1 MKAYL
6 RSARIAPKKA
16 NIIAMMVR
24 GMRVDEALTALS
36 KTNKKGARMVETL
49 VKSAVANA
57 EHNEKQKKGNL
68 MIKTIIV
75 NQGTALRRG
84 VPMARGRM
92 RMMNKFMSHITLAL
106 GIAEGVHA
114 EAQAKKETK
123 AAAKPVRQAQGE
135 KSATTKKTASQ
146 TPKTPVKQS
155 SSESTQPVTASSE
168 VQAEPVVSDV
178 STPNS

>member
-24 GMRVDEALTALS
+24 GMRVDAALSALS
-36 KTNKKGARMVETL
+36 KTNKKGARMVEEL

-57 EHNEKQKKGNL
+57 QHNDKQKAGNL

-75 NQGTALRRG
+75 NQGTAYRRG

-106 GIAEGVHA
+106 GIADGVHA
-114 EAQAKKETK
+114 EAQAKKEVK
-123 AAAKPVRQAQGE
+123 AAAKKPA
-135 KSATTKKTASQ
+135 STKKPASQ
-146 TPKTPVKQS
+146 VIKTPVKETNTS
-155 SSESTQPVTASSE
+155 STQPVTATSE
-168 VQAEPVVSDV
+168 VQAEPVVSDG
-178 STPNS
+178 SSPS

>member
-36 KTNKKGARMVETL
+36 RTHKKGARMVETL
-49 VKSAVANA
+49 VNSAVANA
-57 EHNEKQKKGNL
+57 THNDKQPKGSL

-75 NQGTALRRG
+75 NQGTPMRRG

-92 RMMNKFMSHITLAL
+92 RTMNKFMSHISLTL

-123 AAAKPVRQAQGE
+123 TAAKKPAAA
-135 KSATTKKTASQ
+135 KKTASQ
-146 TPKTPVKQS
+146 TAKSPVKETH
-155 SSESTQPVTASSE
+155 SESTQPVTASSE

-178 STPNS
+178 PTNS